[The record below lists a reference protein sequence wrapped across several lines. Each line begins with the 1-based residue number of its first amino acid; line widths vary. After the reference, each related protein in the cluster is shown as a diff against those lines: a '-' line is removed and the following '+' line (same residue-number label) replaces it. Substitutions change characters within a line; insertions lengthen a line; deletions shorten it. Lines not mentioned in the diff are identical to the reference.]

1 MNELPKYSITD
12 IIMSAT
18 DELILQDQDRFEE
31 LSAYI
36 NELILH
42 DFERLVSLLYRI
54 DVDEKKLQL
63 LLAKLPKNNAADTIA
78 TLIIE
83 RQLQKIKSRKAFG
96 KEETG
101 GSEEEKW

>member
-1 MNELPKYSITD
+1 MSQSPNQSITD
-12 IIMSAT
+12 LIMSAT
-18 DELILQDQDRFEE
+18 DELMLKDQGRFEE

-83 RQLQKIKSRKAFG
+83 RQLQKIKSRKAFR
-96 KEETG
+96 KEETD
-101 GSEEEKW
+101 GSDEEKW